1 MAPSSYHVN
10 ETVECK
16 IYPMK
21 QLRMA
26 EMITEVTGS
35 NALANR
41 LAPSDS
47 AGHDWYRFV
56 LSYPPHLVRTYLD
69 RFGATE
75 RSLVLDPFFGTG
87 TTLVEC
93 KKRRVP
99 SIGLEAHPMTHFAS
113 SVKTQWAIDRDALLR
128 HARMAAELARAELEG
143 QRVGVGPDAAA
154 MSISNEQSIILPE
167 EAQKLLL
174 AGSISPRPLHRVLVL
189 LQTLGHC
196 RNDVFHPYERL
207 ALAKALVYS
216 IGNLWKPAFWS
227 RSRSWPGKAGRA
239 CDRSLV
245 SERRIDGS

>member
-1 MAPSSYHVN
+1 M
-10 ETVECK
+10 
-16 IYPMK
+16 YPMK
-21 QLRMA
+21 QLKMA

-75 RSLVLDPFFGTG
+75 RSLVLDPFCGTG

-113 SVKTQWAIDRDALLR
+113 SVKTQWAIDPDALLR

-154 MSISNEQSIILPE
+154 MSISNEHSITLPE

-174 AGSISPRPLHRVLVL
+174 AGSISPRPLHQVLV
-189 LQTLGHC
+189 QRGV
-196 RNDVFHPYERL
+196 N
-207 ALAKALVYS
+207 
-216 IGNLWKPAFWS
+216 GPAVM
-227 RSRSWPGKAGRA
+227 AVAA
-239 CDRSLV
+239 CPDRST
-245 SERRIDGS
+245 